1 LVRTRFPTRVQVLPE
16 TFDHYYV
23 SMVLPPDSPLREP
36 LNRAILKFMDT
47 DKWQIFVKKYL
58 G

>member
-1 LVRTRFPTRVQVLPE
+1 MPE